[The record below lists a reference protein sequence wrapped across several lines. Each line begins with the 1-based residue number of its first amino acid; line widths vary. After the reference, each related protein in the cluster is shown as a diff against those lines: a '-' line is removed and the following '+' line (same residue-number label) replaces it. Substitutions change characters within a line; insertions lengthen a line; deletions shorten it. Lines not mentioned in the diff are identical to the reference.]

1 MFKGTNASAG
11 IGIGK
16 AAIIKENEL
25 VIRPEKVIDGAA
37 EVERFKGA
45 LAETIAQTETLAADL
60 VTRVGAKEAEIMQG
74 HLMLLNDPMLTNEIE
89 KLITGDNVCSEF
101 AMRLSASSNRRYVRT
116 MDDELSSREPQI

>member
-60 VTRVGAKEAEIMQG
+60 ATRVGEKEAEIMQG
-74 HLMLLNDPMLTNEIE
+74 HLMLLNDPMLTN
-89 KLITGDNVCSEF
+89 D
-101 AMRLSASSNRRYVRT
+101 
-116 MDDELSSREPQI
+116 

>member
-37 EVERFKGA
+37 CLLYTSHTWHGFA
-45 LAETIAQTETLAADL
+45 LKQGNYDSYDTEKTQN
-60 VTRVGAKEAEIMQG
+60 T
-74 HLMLLNDPMLTNEIE
+74 
-89 KLITGDNVCSEF
+89 
-101 AMRLSASSNRRYVRT
+101 Y
-116 MDDELSSREPQI
+116 

>member
-45 LAETIAQTETLAADL
+45 LAE
-60 VTRVGAKEAEIMQG
+60 
-74 HLMLLNDPMLTNEIE
+74 
-89 KLITGDNVCSEF
+89 
-101 AMRLSASSNRRYVRT
+101 
-116 MDDELSSREPQI
+116 

>member
-37 EVERFKGA
+37 EVERFKGDDC
-45 LAETIAQTETLAADL
+45 TDGD
-60 VTRVGAKEAEIMQG
+60 VGSRSGNK
-74 HLMLLNDPMLTNEIE
+74 
-89 KLITGDNVCSEF
+89 S
-101 AMRLSASSNRRYVRT
+101 RRERGRDHAGTPDAVK
-116 MDDELSSREPQI
+116 

>member
-37 EVERFKGA
+37 EVER
-45 LAETIAQTETLAADL
+45 LRERWL
-60 VTRVGAKEAEIMQG
+60 R
-74 HLMLLNDPMLTNEIE
+74 
-89 KLITGDNVCSEF
+89 
-101 AMRLSASSNRRYVRT
+101 RLHRRR
-116 MDDELSSREPQI
+116 RWQQIWQQE

>member
-45 LAETIAQTETLAADL
+45 L
-60 VTRVGAKEAEIMQG
+60 R
-74 HLMLLNDPMLTNEIE
+74 
-89 KLITGDNVCSEF
+89 
-101 AMRLSASSNRRYVRT
+101 RLHRRR
-116 MDDELSSREPQI
+116 RWQQIW

>member
-45 LAETIAQTETLAADL
+45 LAETIAQTETLAAGFP
-60 VTRVGAKEAEIMQG
+60 RGREG
-74 HLMLLNDPMLTNEIE
+74 
-89 KLITGDNVCSEF
+89 
-101 AMRLSASSNRRYVRT
+101 
-116 MDDELSSREPQI
+116 SRDHAGTPDAVK